1 VIAQKDIDSI
11 FNADVIAHLAKQ
23 AKVPAD
29 ADLAWF
35 ARNIREDVKSYFDK
49 QFHPDWTKI
58 QRRRG
63 RPQHPAARNLI
74 QRLALTYL
82 EATEKRPPARVRSGL
97 VPEQPFSKV
106 GARGL

>member
-11 FNADVIAHLAKQ
+11 FNADVIARLAKQ

-58 QRRRG
+58 PRRRG
-63 RPQHPAARNLI
+63 RPQHKAARNLI